1 MAKDIKHIDHDHIT
15 EGQLVITVAT
25 SLDVWGARKD
35 ASQPTALR
43 LHAKA
48 CEIWEL
54 YEALSQARDTDLG
67 AQVRRPPCAKA
78 CNCRR
83 GHHVRTK
90 QRRSSIGNPL
100 VPMSL
105 AASSTTARM
114 SHGAKMM
121 AAAKQKK
128 VQQARQQTSNPGND
142 RLAQAGTPKKPNR
155 AMGNT
160 FPGNFGNRSRYQ
172 RGGDSFEDSDS
183 DAENKPADGNRVR
196 GGGNKQG
203 QRRDKNQMSI
213 GHSFNQSRNSGYIG
227 SRYGGGTH
235 YRQDGFENL
244 GNSW

>member
-15 EGQLVITVAT
+15 DGQLVITVAT

-78 CNCRR
+78 CNCRL
-83 GHHVRTK
+83 GHNVRTK

-100 VPMSL
+100 APMSL
-105 AASSTTARM
+105 AASSTTGRM
-114 SHGAKMM
+114 SHGAKIAA
-121 AAAKQKK
+121 AAAK
-128 VQQARQQTSNPGND
+128 VRQARQQTSDPGND
-142 RLAQAGTPKKPNR
+142 RPAQAGTPEKPNR
-155 AMGNT
+155 AMGKI

-172 RGGDSFEDSDS
+172 LGGDSFEDSEAEEAQAGDGSQSPEFSPDS
-183 DAENKPADGNRVR
+183 PEFSPDGPELSPSTGAFPDNP
-196 GGGNKQG
+196 
-203 QRRDKNQMSI
+203 
-213 GHSFNQSRNSGYIG
+213 
-227 SRYGGGTH
+227 
-235 YRQDGFENL
+235 
-244 GNSW
+244 